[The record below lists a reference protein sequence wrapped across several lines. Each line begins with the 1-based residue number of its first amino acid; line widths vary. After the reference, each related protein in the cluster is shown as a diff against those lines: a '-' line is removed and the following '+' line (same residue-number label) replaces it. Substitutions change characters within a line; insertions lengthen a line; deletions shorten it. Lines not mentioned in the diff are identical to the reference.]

1 MKRIF
6 LMNCERKY
14 NFLNINVLFASLI
27 IGLIILLSPAR
38 CLAQSGIENKRS
50 FIIKADTITRFDT
63 TFIIDTIIKEVTF
76 IKYDTI
82 FDREEPVAED
92 VAENKDEDIVRKFE
106 CSLGMTVNQL
116 AITHWAA
123 GGESNTSGKLTANFK
138 YNYNRPLFN
147 YETAGIFAYGR
158 SNYAKDKRKEK
169 TEDRC
174 ELSLTMKH
182 NNKKRLTFT
191 SMATLK
197 TQFTN
202 GYSYPNDSIPI
213 SKFFA
218 PAYLTL
224 SIGYTY
230 NIHDI
235 VTIFASPAA
244 GRITFVTDQDLAD
257 KGAFGVEASYWNVI
271 NGDSI
276 LVHGK
281 NFLGELGFNLLIK
294 YKQNFRD
301 NISVFSTLNFY
312 NNYMDVNKENRWN
325 IDVDWETGFKFN
337 ISKSISTILNIHL
350 IYDDNIKFSVTEIV
364 NGEEIT
370 KQKPILQF
378 KESLGITF
386 LYKFAT

>member
-1 MKRIF
+1 MRATSASI
-6 LMNCERKY
+6 
-14 NFLNINVLFASLI
+14 VLQCRCRELFRSTLI
-27 IGLIILLSPAR
+27 SATPA
-38 CLAQSGIENKRS
+38 G
-50 FIIKADTITRFDT
+50 
-63 TFIIDTIIKEVTF
+63 
-76 IKYDTI
+76 
-82 FDREEPVAED
+82 
-92 VAENKDEDIVRKFE
+92 
-106 CSLGMTVNQL
+106 
-116 AITHWAA
+116 H
-123 GGESNTSGKLTANFK
+123 
-138 YNYNRPLFN
+138 
-147 YETAGIFAYGR
+147 
-158 SNYAKDKRKEK
+158 
-169 TEDRC
+169 
-174 ELSLTMKH
+174 
-182 NNKKRLTFT
+182 
-191 SMATLK
+191 
-197 TQFTN
+197 
-202 GYSYPNDSIPI
+202 
-213 SKFFA
+213 
-218 PAYLTL
+218 
-224 SIGYTY
+224 
-230 NIHDI
+230 
-235 VTIFASPAA
+235 
-244 GRITFVTDQDLAD
+244 RITFVTDQDLAD

-281 NFLGELGFNLLIK
+281 NFLGELGFNVLIK